1 MFENLS
7 NIYESD
13 GGIKLNDNTTETMV
27 KKADVAPVED
37 GFLQIDGRINHINS
51 RFDQKR
57 LDKSFGNVFTRKHL
71 LNSRKKPIKHL

>member
-1 MFENLS
+1 MLENLS

-13 GGIKLNDNTTETMV
+13 GGIILNDKTTETMV

-57 LDKSFGNVFTRKHL
+57 LDKRVFGNVFTWQYL
-71 LNSRKKPIKHL
+71 LNS